1 MCAEVTMDARCSSS
15 TMRRDARAARRDPP
29 EQRFEVAGEAAS
41 GADALAQ
48 YRALRPDAVMLDV
61 ALPDMDGATAVRA
74 LLAHD
79 PGTRVIACGFSS
91 QRALVDAARAA
102 GAFGYMAKPFA
113 PLLVGA
119 ALERAR
125 IP

>member
-1 MCAEVTMDARCSSS
+1 MRVLVVDDAAV
-15 TMRRDARAARRDPP
+15 MRALLGAILRSKG
-29 EQRFEVAGEAAS
+29 FEVAGEAAS